1 MNFKKKILKILTYL
15 NHHFIDKYFLNIPE
29 YSNLPFRTHI
39 PILKELNKKFKFKN
53 ILELGSGNYS
63 TRLFL
68 NKKIFSSLENLV
80 TIEDSYI
87 WYKKTKNKFKNKK
100 LKIVFSKKI
109 SETIKNIS
117 IRKYDLIF
125 IDNSMISDEREKTI
139 KNLCSRKLSNQIII
153 IHDYE
158 YYPYRFASK
167 KIKYKYR
174 FTCLTPNTGIL
185 SNNFLNKKYLN
196 NLNNKIKNNN
206 NAKDV

>member
-1 MNFKKKILKILTYL
+1 MNLKRKFLKILTYI
-15 NHHFIDKYFLNIPE
+15 NHRFIDKYILNIPE
-29 YSNLPFRTHI
+29 YSKLPFKTHL

-63 TRLFL
+63 TKLFL
-68 NKKIFSSLENLV
+68 NKKVFSSLESLV
-80 TIEDSYI
+80 TVEDCYM
-87 WYKKTKNKFKNKK
+87 WYKKTKKKFNSKK

-158 YYPYRFASK
+158 HYPYRFASQ

-174 FTCLTPNTGIL
+174 FTCLTPNVGIL
-185 SNNFLNKKYLN
+185 SNKYLEKKYLN

-206 NAKDV
+206 NAIYI